1 MTIEDVINNSE
12 VAGPRHIEDDRVSST
27 CFQEINRNIAL
38 KISGQTL
45 YERGTI
51 VLTPSSHPFL
61 AEQYNEYRISRKGV
75 NIKWPKKGTQPY
87 STQGHALGVFSGIS
101 TNNAV
106 LNYLRFYRND
116 GNLYYTFAGETVALG
131 NISFII
137 LEACGAGAGGKTG
150 GMFSSG
156 KGGGSGAFGL
166 WLVDLRSFTSTSMLE
181 IYCPPGSD
189 AGESGGNLII
199 TSSAQGNSGG
209 ITVYGGNKDGTGG
222 QTPSYTGN
230 IKNIFATLAESKGDD
245 ASSQEGASVPDLQYT
260 EPNPSQIISK
270 THSYKQG
277 FGAGGRGGE
286 AFFKKGE
293 SGSKGG
299 VIIFY

>member
-1 MTIEDVINNSE
+1 MTIEDMINNSE
-12 VAGPRHIEDDRVSST
+12 LAGPLHIEDERVSST

-61 AEQYNEYRISRKGV
+61 AEQYEEYRISRKGV

-87 STQGHALGVFSGIS
+87 STQGHTLGVFSGTYS
-101 TNNAV
+101 
-106 LNYLRFYRND
+106 FFRND
-116 GNLYYTFAGETVALG
+116 NNLCYTFAGGWRSLG

-156 KGGGSGAFGL
+156 EGGGSGAVGL
-166 WLVDLRSFTSTSMLE
+166 WLVDLRSFTTTSMLD
-181 IYCPPGSD
+181 IYCPPRSD
-189 AGESGGNLII
+189 AGESGENLII
-199 TSSAQGNSGG
+199 TSSAQGSSGS
-209 ITVYGGNKDGTGG
+209 IIVYGGNKDGTGG
-222 QTPSYTGN
+222 QKPSYTGD
-230 IKNIFATLAESKGDD
+230 IKNIFATLAESKGND
-245 ASSQEGASVPDLQYT
+245 ASSQEGASVPILQYT
-260 EPNPSQIISK
+260 EPNPSQIISR
-270 THSYKQG
+270 TRSYNQG

-293 SGSKGG
+293 PGSKGG
-299 VIIFY
+299 VIIYY